1 MIKKL
6 LKTLPFSLATTT
18 TIFAFFPDSLLLAIP
33 LEIDAN
39 DIKLLIIRVIILFAI
54 VIVVALVWLIVLL
67 TRRKVVI
74 KSKGLLIE
82 VTYEDIFSIK
92 NCKKVIHFDECYTT
106 EVGELSENIKPS
118 SLCGQYLN
126 KYPMND
132 DNIDFLISKY
142 GLKPAKKKSAF
153 KGKKAYESGSILPSG
168 DFLLMSFA
176 KLDESGRGRMTRDEY
191 IDCLNRLWNEL
202 DKFHGEQSVAIPV
215 FGSGITRFD
224 DTLLGQQEL
233 LDIIIASY
241 KMNKRKIKPPLKLI
255 ISCKKVD
262 NFSLNNIGNYI

>member
-6 LKTLPFSLATTT
+6 FKTLPFSLAVTT

-33 LEIDAN
+33 IKLEVS
-39 DIKLLIIRVIILFAI
+39 DIKLLTIRVIIFLVI
-54 VIVVALVWLIVLL
+54 VIVVALFWLVVLL
-67 TRRKVVI
+67 LRRKVII
-74 KSKGLLIE
+74 KSKGVLIE
-82 VTYEDIFSIK
+82 VTYKDIFSIK

-118 SLCGQYLN
+118 SLCGQYLS
-126 KYPMND
+126 KYPIN
-132 DNIDFLISKY
+132 NEGIDSLISKY
-142 GLKPAKKKSAF
+142 SLKPSKKRSAF
-153 KGKKAYESGSILPSG
+153 KGMKAYESGSILPSG

-176 KLDESGRGRMTRDEY
+176 KLDESGRGKMTRDEY
-191 IDCLNRLWNEL
+191 IDCLNKLWNEL

-224 DTLLGQQEL
+224 DSLLGQQEL

-241 KMNKRKIKPPLKLI
+241 KMNKRKIKPPLRLI
-255 ISCKKVD
+255 ISCKKAD
-262 NFSLNNIGNYI
+262 DFSLNKIGNYI